1 MKRFA
6 VLCAAALMGLATVP
20 ASFAATNA
28 DCPEG
33 GTVRFGV
40 EPYEAMSV
48 MTPLYDKLGQLL
60 AKKLDCKVKIYIA
73 TSYTAE
79 IEALRHGKLDA
90 AEVGPFGYE
99 LSKKVVPGLAA
110 IAQFGT
116 ADGKPVSYWASIVT
130 WKGSGIHD
138 LQDVRGKTFAYSDPA
153 STSGHLMPS
162 YGLKSAGIDPK
173 TGIRAMYA
181 GTHTASFEALR
192 NHKVEAGEFNSLTLP
207 LALSK
212 GWYKKGEFIT
222 LWRSEQLPLDA
233 IVVQPQLP
241 APLRK
246 HLIAELQSFVFSPP
260 MDPNA
265 FKIMGYAQRMV
276 PASDATYAYIAKVM
290 KTMGMDKNQ

>member
-1 MKRFA
+1 MKRLA
-6 VLCAAALMGLATVP
+6 MLCAAALMGLAAAP
-20 ASFAATNA
+20 SSFAASAA
-28 DCPEG
+28 DCPKG

-40 EPYEAMSV
+40 EPYEAMAV
-48 MTPLYDKLGQLL
+48 MTPLYHQMGELL
-60 AKKLDCKVKIYIA
+60 AKKLGCKVKIFIA

-79 IEALRHGKLDA
+79 IEALRHGKLDI

-99 LSKKVVPGLAA
+99 LSKKEVPGLTAD
-110 IAQFGT
+110 AQFGT
-116 ADGKPVSYWASIVT
+116 AEGKPVSYWASIVT

-138 LQDVRGKTFAYSDPA
+138 LKQVRGKTFAYSDPA
-153 STSGHLMPS
+153 STSGHLMPA
-162 YGLKSAGIDPK
+162 YGLKSAGINPK
-173 TGIRAMYA
+173 TGIRALYA

-212 GWYKKGEFIT
+212 GWYKKGEFTT

-241 APLRK
+241 TKLRK
-246 HLIAELQSFVFSPP
+246 HLIAELRSFQFSPP
-260 MDPNA
+260 MNPKA